1 MRRQTAEKAASRRDE
16 ETKDERVDANAD
28 DDKDAMRFDEAV
40 VEVCPL
46 QTLESSLSV
55 NDGSLRS

>member
-28 DDKDAMRFDEAV
+28 DNEDAMRFDEAD
-40 VEVCPL
+40 VEVFPL